1 MLRQSLD
8 RLVVGASVA
17 PLLTERIHFGLAS
30 EKGEMSRE
38 DTREEDIQV
47 KGLDFGDLGLWW

>member
-1 MLRQSLD
+1 MG
-8 RLVVGASVA
+8 VSVA